1 MQHGASRKCHPLN
14 IGEKPEKLLGAAVK
28 FRKTVSTAI
37 IAGMFFWAP
46 SVIPVRASTSIG
58 CGIPLAWTTM
68 DTAFA
73 GVQGEIPCPP
83 VHTPLPWVVI
93 LFGAAAVSVILN
105 AAIVS
110 HTQCRELSQQEA
122 WSSIFM
128 PFLGIAFNQHN
139 NMCNLQPHHHR

>member
-1 MQHGASRKCHPLN
+1 MNVGQKSEMSAG
-14 IGEKPEKLLGAAVK
+14 VK
-28 FRKTVSTAI
+28 MNFRKTVSTAI
-37 IAGMFFWAP
+37 IAAMFFWAP
-46 SVIPVRASTSIG
+46 SVIPVRANTGFIG
-58 CGIPLAWTTM
+58 CGGINGTWLTV

-73 GVQGEIPCPP
+73 TQPTPIPCPP

-110 HTQCRELSQQEA
+110 QTQCRELSQQEA

-128 PFLGIAFNQHN
+128 PFFGIAFNQHN
-139 NMCNLQPHHHR
+139 NMCNHQPHNHH